1 MVTLL
6 EPPLAPTPYAAPA
19 PTTNLSVRL
28 GVELLPSHNTKP
40 DGMLFAAPDH
50 KIIIP
55 LTNADGTL
63 TENCPVLELYDKS
76 PLALTDALALAVVK
90 Y

>member
-1 MVTLL
+1 MLD
-6 EPPLAPTPYAAPA
+6 PPDAPGLYAPPA
-19 PTTNLSVRL
+19 PTINLSVRF
-28 GVELLPSHNTKP
+28 GVPLLPSHNTNP
-40 DGMLFAAPDH
+40 VGILPVLPDH

-55 LTNADGTL
+55 LTNADGTF

-76 PLALTDALALAVVK
+76 PLALTDDLALAVVK

>member
-1 MVTLL
+1 M
-6 EPPLAPTPYAAPA
+6 APGLYAAPA
-19 PTTNLSVRL
+19 PTINLSVRF
-28 GVELLPSHNTKP
+28 GVPLLPSHNTNP
-40 DGMLFAAPDH
+40 EGMLPVLPDH

-63 TENCPVLELYDKS
+63 TENCPFDELYDKS
-76 PLALTDALALAVVK
+76 PDALTEALALAVVK